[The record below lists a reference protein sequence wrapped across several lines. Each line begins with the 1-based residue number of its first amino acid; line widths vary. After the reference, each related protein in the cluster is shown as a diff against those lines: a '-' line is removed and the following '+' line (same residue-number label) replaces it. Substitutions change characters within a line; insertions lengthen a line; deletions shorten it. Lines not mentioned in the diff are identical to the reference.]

1 MTTPNHPPRL
11 STSTDSALQR
21 PHVLVVTS
29 DEDLKDFFVEGL
41 ILGGLWVSAVA
52 SAIQTLELLRLRTF
66 DLILIDDQ
74 LSGLPALELVR
85 RLRGRSDRAATEG
98 PRTDVPILLLMDDPD
113 DANDDAARGAGV
125 DHVLTPPLDL
135 EDLVPLLHAIVMS
148 WRDDHPGRPWADN
161 AALSPPR

>member
-1 MTTPNHPPRL
+1 MTTPNPPRL

-29 DEDLKDFFVEGL
+29 DEDLKAFFVEGL

-52 SAIQTLELLRLRTF
+52 SAIQTLEVLRLRTF
-66 DLILIDDQ
+66 DLILIDEQ

-85 RLRGRSDRAATEG
+85 RLRSRSDRAAADG
-98 PRTDVPILLLMDDPD
+98 PRTDVPILLLTDDPD
-113 DANDDAARGAGV
+113 GASHHTARGAGV

-135 EDLVPLLHAIVMS
+135 EDLVPLLHTIVMS
-148 WRDDHPGRPWADN
+148 WRDDHPARPWADN